1 MTAVG
6 TPGRSSK
13 PGLLLR
19 LRTWAPASILVVV
32 AALVLAASFV
42 APYDS
47 AQQHRRLP
55 FAPPT
60 RLHVIDTTGALYG
73 RPFVYPVTASMDG
86 TYVEDRSR
94 VVPLR
99 FLVRDGNDTLR
110 LFGVDAPDVVF
121 LLGSDRFGR
130 DQLSRLLHGARISL
144 FAGLLAGLLAVGF
157 GLLIG
162 AVSGFFGGWIDHFLT
177 RLTELFMVLPWLYL
191 LIGIRALLPLH
202 ITPTQAFTLLVVLI
216 GLVGW
221 APPAR
226 LVRGVVL
233 SAKERDYVQAARGFG
248 ASDLYLLW
256 RHVLPQTL
264 PVAATQ
270 LAIRVPSFI
279 LAEVT
284 LSFLGLGVAEPVP
297 SWGNMLAAL
306 QEYHVLVSYWWMF
319 LPAVALVVVILCF
332 HGMAGIVQRRV
343 EAS

>member
-1 MTAVG
+1 MRPPATWV
-6 TPGRSSK
+6 RSDTM
-13 PGLLLR
+13 LM
-19 LRTWAPASILVVV
+19 
-32 AALVLAASFV
+32 LVLISFATLALTADVV
-42 APYDS
+42 APYDFS
-47 AQQHRRLP
+47 DQHRKLP

-60 RLHVIDTTGALYG
+60 RLHLLDAEGTFHW
-73 RPFVYPVTASMDG
+73 RPFVYPILAEMDG
-86 TYVEDRSR
+86 TTTEDHSR

-99 FLVRDGNDTLR
+99 LWVRDSDGNLR

-121 LLGSDRFGR
+121 LAGSDRFGR

-144 FAGLLAGLLAVGF
+144 FAGLLAGLLAVGL

-162 AVSGFFGGWIDHFLT
+162 AAGGYFGGWIDHVLT

-191 LIGIRALLPLH
+191 LIGIRAFLPLH

-221 APPAR
+221 AAPAR

-256 RHVLPQTL
+256 HHILPQTL
-264 PVAATQ
+264 PVVATQ

-306 QEYHVLVSYWWMF
+306 QEYHVLVSYGWMF
-319 LPAVALVVVILCF
+319 LPAVALVFVILCF
-332 HGMAGIVQRRV
+332 HGITAMVQRRV
-343 EAS
+343 A